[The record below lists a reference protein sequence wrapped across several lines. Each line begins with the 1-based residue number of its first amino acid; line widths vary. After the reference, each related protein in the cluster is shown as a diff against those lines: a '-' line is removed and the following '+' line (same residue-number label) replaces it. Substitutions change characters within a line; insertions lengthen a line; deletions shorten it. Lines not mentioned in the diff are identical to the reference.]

1 MKIDLFGPIHKGLRA
16 LLFGTAAALARAD
29 VTRDDDLDAVAAM
42 AQRLIGFLR
51 EHSLHEDMHVLPL
64 LAALDADLAR
74 ALAGAHAQLDALQNE
89 LAALLARAQGAAA
102 ADRIV
107 LAPRLT
113 SLFHRLVA
121 GHVAHMDQEEREA
134 LPVLWARCSDE
145 ALGGIRVRI
154 VQSMTSARTLEWMQL
169 VLPAIN
175 PNERA
180 ALTAAF

>member
-1 MKIDLFGPIHKGLRA
+1 M
-16 LLFGTAAALARAD
+16 ARAD
-29 VTRDDDLDAVAAM
+29 VAHDDLHAVATM
-42 AQRLIGFLR
+42 GQRLIGFLR
-51 EHSLHEDMHVLPL
+51 EHSLHEDMHVLPV
-64 LAALDADLAR
+64 LAAHHADLAR

-89 LAALLARAQGAAA
+89 LGALLARAEAAAA
-102 ADRIV
+102 ADRIS

-113 SLFHRLVA
+113 SLINRLVA

-145 ALGGIRVRI
+145 ALRGIRACI

-175 PNERA
+175 PDERA
-180 ALTAAF
+180 ALTAAS